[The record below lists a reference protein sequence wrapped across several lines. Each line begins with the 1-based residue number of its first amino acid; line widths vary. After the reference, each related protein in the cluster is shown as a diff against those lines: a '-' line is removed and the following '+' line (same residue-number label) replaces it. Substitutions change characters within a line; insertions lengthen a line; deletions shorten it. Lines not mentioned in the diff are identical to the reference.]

1 MEGGREKKTLRVSW
15 RGACRDRVGGLL
27 SDSFCA
33 SSLPAGRLSVD
44 FGGLLL
50 MDRHIV
56 EVTRTQK
63 NADIKRG
70 GEAGR
75 GAGDVG
81 SPLVQTH
88 LGQQQGGSS
97 QAKVTSSHA
106 GVGAQP
112 NEGPDEGIWAHKDGA
127 VEASRE
133 KVDGEAAGSELGAE
147 GALCSSPTPSPHPS
161 IQVCRGRTK
170 LALCG

>member
-1 MEGGREKKTLRVSW
+1 
-15 RGACRDRVGGLL
+15 
-27 SDSFCA
+27 
-33 SSLPAGRLSVD
+33 
-44 FGGLLL
+44 

-56 EVTRTQK
+56 EVTRTEK

-81 SPLVQTH
+81 SPLVRTH

-97 QAKVTSSHA
+97 QAKATSSHA

-112 NEGPDEGIWAHKDGA
+112 NEDPDEGIWAHKDGA
-127 VEASRE
+127 AEASRE
-133 KVDGEAAGSELGAE
+133 KVDGEAAGSELGAQ

-170 LALCG
+170 LAPCG